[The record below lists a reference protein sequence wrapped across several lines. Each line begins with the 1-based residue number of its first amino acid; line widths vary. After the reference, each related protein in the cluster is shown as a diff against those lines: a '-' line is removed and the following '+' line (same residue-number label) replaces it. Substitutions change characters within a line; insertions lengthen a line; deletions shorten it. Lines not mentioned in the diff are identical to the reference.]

1 MINLPNPWHSI
12 GHTKEIR
19 FKPSLS
25 RTFSSRIDKLG
36 VVVSC
41 PFFFTHFPCSTWLVA
56 CGEGRIEVDIPL
68 SHTQARQGGVGRRY
82 PGFSVRI
89 YSSRLS
95 YTPPPPTFTSQQG
108 FMISVFLLLCG
119 LPTRWSPIYPS
130 FVWCGPSELDLSVG
144 YHRPSSILL
153 IGSEILLQWKDRLY
167 QTTNQSK
174 DLLVLVF

>member
-1 MINLPNPWHSI
+1 MF
-12 GHTKEIR
+12 HT
-19 FKPSLS
+19 
-25 RTFSSRIDKLG
+25 
-36 VVVSC
+36 
-41 PFFFTHFPCSTWLVA
+41 A
-56 CGEGRIEVDIPL
+56 CHMRGGGGGIEVASPL
-68 SHTQARQGGVGRRY
+68 PYTQARQGGVGRRY
-82 PGFSVRI
+82 PGF

-95 YTPPPPTFTSQQG
+95 YTPPPPTSTSQQG

-144 YHRPSSILL
+144 YHRPSSILST
-153 IGSEILLQWKDRLY
+153 GSEFLLHWKDRLY